1 MSHST
6 GPLSYDIDTE
16 HGVVHV
22 LLSGAL
28 TFASLCELDER
39 MRSDPRFRPQLS
51 SYVDCRV
58 LTEIPSSGEIR
69 KLAIDRLLE
78 GAGYELGRIAIVALT
93 RLGME
98 YGAAWELYAD
108 SPREDVQL
116 FTSQEPARRW
126 LGLPKGWTPSEIA

>member
-1 MSHST
+1 MNQSIA
-6 GPLSYDIDTE
+6 PLSYDIDTE

-22 LLSGAL
+22 VLSGAL

-39 MRSDPRFRPQLS
+39 LRSDPRFRPQLS

-58 LTEIPSSGEIR
+58 LTEIPSSGAIR

-78 GAGYELGRIAIVALT
+78 GADYQLGRVAIVALT

-116 FTSQEPARRW
+116 FTSPEPARRW
-126 LGLPKGWTPSEIA
+126 LGLPKGWMPAGVA

>member
-1 MSHST
+1 M
-6 GPLSYDIDTE
+6 PLTYEIDTD

-22 LLSGAL
+22 VLNGAL
-28 TFASLCELDER
+28 TFASLCELDDQ
-39 MRSDPRFRPQLS
+39 MRSDPRFRPELS

-69 KLAIDRLLE
+69 KLAIDRLFHAAE
-78 GAGYELGRIAIVALT
+78 CRLGPIAIVALT

-98 YGAAWELYAD
+98 YGSAWELFAD

-116 FTSQEPARRW
+116 FTSPEDARKW
-126 LGLPKGWTPSEIA
+126 LGLPREWQPGRTQ